1 MKKLLILLLVLA
13 AIALLVV
20 TSCEPKADDS
30 QIQVVPETPTEMH
43 PPEIPAESEMPESL
57 NIYGAWIYAKSTEA
71 DETPLTI
78 PEFELFPPRLDIG
91 GDNRISAVFYQS
103 VIEGIIANTG
113 TYEFTVSD
121 IAAVTESQ
129 QWFPDSVTLIYDPES
144 GLLRYTLVYV
154 GFVIHHYF
162 ARM

>member
-13 AIALLVV
+13 AIALLVI
-20 TSCEPKADDS
+20 TSCEPEADDS
-30 QIQVVPETPTEMH
+30 QIQVVPETY
-43 PPEIPAESEMPESL
+43 PPELATESEMPEPL